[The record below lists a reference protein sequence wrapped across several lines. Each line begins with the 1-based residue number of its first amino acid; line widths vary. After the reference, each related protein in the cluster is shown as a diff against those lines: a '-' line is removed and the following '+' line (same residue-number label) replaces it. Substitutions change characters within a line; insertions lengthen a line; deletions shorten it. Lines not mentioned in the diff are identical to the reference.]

1 MTVTLYP
8 RWARLLAV
16 ALASALISALLFVLP
31 AWAHEGEHGEA
42 HVLIFTKTTAF
53 RHTEAITQ
61 GVPVLEAAFAAA
73 GISSEHTEDSTI
85 FNDDDLAHFDA
96 LVMFQASGDPW
107 TAEEKAALER
117 YQQAGGG
124 IVAIHNAA
132 DMRGNYTWWDDLI
145 GSLMPSHAATGT
157 SPGQPGTVRVE
168 DQTHASTSHLP
179 KRWDRADE
187 WYNFST
193 NVRGEAH
200 VLATMDE
207 TTYDPGGDAMG
218 YDHPI
223 TWCKPYDGGR
233 AWVTAMGHF
242 GAHYTEE
249 PDFVAHIVGGVQW
262 AAGQVESDCG
272 GTVWSQYERVA
283 LDTNTSAPFAI
294 DVAPDG
300 RVFFTELVRGQI
312 RVYSPQTQTTTTALT
327 IPVYSGGEDGLM
339 SIALDPS
346 FEDNGHLFVYYS
358 PASDD
363 DTNPANFINRVSR
376 FTVGEG
382 SQIDPAS
389 EVLIVD
395 VPAGRLPDEPGH
407 TGGGLAF
414 GPDGTLFLSVG
425 DDVNPHSEPSGGYA
439 PLSERA
445 GTFHDARATSANT
458 NDLRGKL
465 LRIRPEPAGGYS
477 IPEGNM
483 FAPGT
488 PDTRPEIY
496 AMGFRNPFRFS
507 IDPDT
512 GWVGLADYGPDN
524 GSNNPNRGPAGMVE
538 YNLIKEPGFYG
549 WPLCIGPSEPYRD
562 VDYTTDPVTVGD
574 SFDCQN
580 PINDS
585 IRNTGLTEL
594 PPVQEPIMY
603 YGYQVS
609 SVPQVIP
616 AGGGLAPMGGP
627 FYDYDPALES
637 ETKFPEYF
645 DGKPFFYE
653 WAKNNLYSLD
663 LTEDGSALEKINDFL
678 PDEQWMAP
686 IDSKFGPDGSMYVL
700 DWGGGFGRDNPESGL
715 YRVDYVSGS
724 RSPEAAATATP
735 DSGHAPLTVQFDG
748 TGSNDPEGAEL
759 TYAWDFDNDGTVDA
773 TEPTA
778 EHTYTENGGYDARL
792 TVTDPD
798 GKTGTTTVPITVGN
812 TRPEVDFNAPPTGA
826 FFDFGDEVSW
836 DLSVTDVEDAEIND
850 ADVVIQPALGH
861 DEHAHPAEPLTGR
874 TGSVVASLG
883 GGHGEDTNVFYA
895 IDGRYTDSGGA
906 GDIPPLTGSD
916 TTLLFPKQREAEFF
930 TDSDG
935 VAVAAARD
943 VEGHGSAV
951 AGQNGAWVSFD
962 PVNLI
967 DVDALV
973 LRVASA
979 SGGTIELR
987 RAAPDGELL
996 GTAEVAPT
1004 GGATRFTDVPVAVTD
1019 PGESFTLYA
1028 VFPGA
1033 GERRLNFIEADGKGV
1048 SPTSKPKVAITA
1060 PGPDD
1065 DLEPGE
1071 IAVTA
1076 EASDA
1081 ENPITQVE
1089 FFVDGESIGTD
1100 TEAPYGTTWTVTEE
1114 RRYQLTA
1121 VATNDLGGSTTS
1133 RIVAVEVGDLF
1144 GDWQTFSNAEGG
1156 FDRPDTD
1163 TWVIDSGGANMWQGT
1178 DEYSAAYLP
1187 AAAGEEW
1194 TATVRIDSQTNS
1206 NNSAKAGIIVRNDVT
1221 APGSSPG
1228 YAVLAMRAGLGFE
1241 WLQDTDGNGTLDAS
1255 SGASTTSYPA
1265 WVRLVRDGDQ
1275 YTAYWSK
1282 DGENFTAIGGPVS
1295 LPGATTFQDIGVAV
1309 TAHSTTARSEA
1320 VFRGFTLDDQA
1331 WQPEPDPDPEPGP
1344 GCVAQAS
1351 DDFEG
1356 DGLNTARWTVV
1367 READGLPVSIADGAL
1382 VLPVTNGDIN
1392 ETATGPVSYVG
1403 QPAPAGAWEI
1413 ETEVSIGHT
1422 REWQHAALVMHG
1434 DDDNYVKLA
1443 FTRNNGGGRFIE
1455 FQTEANGSRTWH
1467 DSPAVLADF
1476 PATIHLR
1483 LTSDG
1488 AQLTAAYSADGEAWT
1503 ELAGAAAVIGDSTVG
1518 LFAAG
1523 DTGAHAVDAE
1533 FKHFT
1538 VTPDADADGDGT
1550 RDPGDEFDGDEVDGC
1565 RWNAVVRYDSSTV
1578 EVAGGELRIATQPG
1592 DINGGN
1598 NQDPRNFILQGVPA
1612 GDWTVETRLTPA
1624 MLHQWQLAGLLVYG
1638 DDDNYVKFDV
1648 VATNPAS
1655 AATDLRVELV
1665 SERNGQFGNGGNR
1678 SLDIPEAT
1686 ESGWYYLRLTKSGS
1700 TYAAEISGDAVN
1712 WTPVGAPVT
1721 NDAELS
1727 SFGLMA
1733 IGPEQ
1738 VEPVTVGFDY
1748 FRLSDDEEDVTPPVV
1763 EVATEPEAADGQDGW
1778 YVTAPVVV
1786 TATATDDS
1794 GGPVVIQVRDGDGD
1808 WAEYTGPVELTDD
1821 GSHALRFRA
1830 TDEAGNSSDPVP
1842 VDVPLDATAP
1852 ELAIEGV
1859 EDGAGVTDL
1868 VTALEA
1874 TVVASDATSGLAGTT
1889 LSLDGDQVDAPASF
1903 LPEVGDHTLVA
1914 TATDAAG
1921 NTAEVTVSFTVEA
1934 TFEGTLALLAAFK
1947 EDGTISAGDHRR
1959 LRAELLVAERHVEV
1973 GRVSAAERALDVF
1986 AAEVERVVDDEQARA
2001 RLLVITDALRSQLAA
2016 AEWTPSTFE

>member
-1 MTVTLYP
+1 MTVALYP

-16 ALASALISALLFVLP
+16 ALASALVSALLVVLS
-31 AWAHEGEHGEA
+31 AWAHEGDHSDA
-42 HVLIFTKTTAF
+42 HVLIFTETTGF
-53 RHTEAITQ
+53 RHTEAIDQ

-73 GISSEHTEDSTI
+73 GISSEHTEDSSI
-85 FNDDDLAHFDA
+85 FNDTDLAHFDA
-96 LVMFQASGDPW
+96 LVMFQTSGDPW
-107 TAEEKAALER
+107 TAAEKAALER
-117 YQQAGGG
+117 YQQGGGG

-132 DMRGNYTWWDDLI
+132 DMRGNYQWWDDLI
-145 GSLMPSHAATGT
+145 GSLMPSHADTGT
-157 SPGQPGTVRVE
+157 SPGQPGTVRIE

-179 KRWDRADE
+179 ERWNRADE
-187 WYNFST
+187 WYNFSR
-193 NVRGEAH
+193 NVRGDAH
-200 VLATMDE
+200 VIATMDE

-242 GAHYTEE
+242 GAHYTDE
-249 PDFVAHIVGGVQW
+249 PDFVAHIVGGVEW
-262 AAGQVESDCG
+262 AAGMVESDCG

-312 RVYSPQTQTTTTALT
+312 RVYSPQSQTTTTALT
-327 IPVYSGGEDGLM
+327 LPVYSGGEDGLM
-339 SIALDPS
+339 GIALDPD
-346 FEDNGHLFVYYS
+346 FEDNGHLFLYYS

-363 DTNPANFINRVSR
+363 DTDPANFFNRLSR
-376 FTVGEG
+376 FTVGDG

-389 EVLIVD
+389 EVLILD

-439 PLSERA
+439 PLSERD

-465 LRIRPEPAGGYS
+465 LRIQPDPEGGYS
-477 IPEGNM
+477 IPDGNL

-507 IDPDT
+507 VDPAT

-524 GSNNPNRGPAGMVE
+524 GGDNPDRGPAGMVE

-574 SFDCQN
+574 YFDCQN
-580 PINDS
+580 PVNDS
-585 IRNTGLTEL
+585 VRNTGLTEL
-594 PPVQEPIMY
+594 PPVQEPVMH

-609 SVPQVIP
+609 SVPEVIP

-627 FYDYDPALES
+627 FYDYDPALDS

-663 LTEDGSALEKINDFL
+663 LTADGSALEKINDFL

-724 RSPEAAATATP
+724 RSPEAVATATP

-748 TGSNDPEGAEL
+748 TGSTDPEGAALSYE
-759 TYAWDFDNDGTVDA
+759 WDFDNDGTADA
-773 TEPTA
+773 TGATA
-778 EHTYTENGGYDARL
+778 EHTFTDNGVYDARL

-798 GKTGTTTVPITVGN
+798 GKTGTTTIPITVGN
-812 TRPEVDFNAPPTGA
+812 TRPEVDFHAPPTGA
-826 FFDFGDEVSW
+826 FFDFGDEISW
-836 DLSVTDVEDAEIND
+836 DLSVTDVEDTEIND
-850 ADVVIQPALGH
+850 ADVIIQPALGH

-895 IDGRYTDSGGA
+895 IDGRYADSGGP

-935 VAVAAARD
+935 VTVAASRD
-943 VEGHGSAV
+943 VEGHGDAV
-951 AGQNGAWVSFD
+951 AGENGAWVSFD
-962 PVNLI
+962 PVNLLN
-967 DVDALV
+967 VDALV
-973 LRVASA
+973 LRVAS
-979 SGGTIELR
+979 GGDGTIELR
-987 RAAPDGELL
+987 RDAPDGELL
-996 GTAEVAPT
+996 GTAQVAST
-1004 GGATRFTDVPVAVTD
+1004 GSRFADVPVAVTD
-1019 PGESFTLYA
+1019 PGESFTLYV

-1033 GERRLNFIEADGKGV
+1033 GQRRLNFVEADGQGV
-1048 SPTSKPKVAITA
+1048 SPTSKPEVAITA

-1071 IAVTA
+1071 IALTA

-1081 ENPITQVE
+1081 ENTITQVE
-1089 FFVDGESIGTD
+1089 FFVDGASIGVD
-1100 TEAPYGTTWTVTEE
+1100 TEAPYGTTWTVTDE

-1121 VATNDLGGSTTS
+1121 VATNDLGVSTTS
-1133 RIVAVEVGDLF
+1133 RIVVVEVGDLF
-1144 GDWQTFSNAEGG
+1144 GDWQTFSNAAGA

-1187 AAAGEEW
+1187 AAAGAEW
-1194 TATVRIDSQTNS
+1194 TATVRVDSQTNS
-1206 NNSAKAGIIVRNDVT
+1206 NDSAKAGLIVRNDTT

-1241 WLQDTDGNGTLDAS
+1241 WLRDTDGNGTLDAS
-1255 SGASTTSYPA
+1255 TGASTTSYPA
-1265 WVRLVRDGDQ
+1265 WVRLVRNGDQ
-1275 YTAYWSK
+1275 YTAYWSQ
-1282 DGENFTAIGGPVS
+1282 DGENFTAIGDPVS
-1295 LPGATTFQDIGVAV
+1295 LPGASTFQDVGVAV
-1309 TAHSTTARSEA
+1309 TAHSTTARTEA
-1320 VFRGFTLDDQA
+1320 AFRGFTLDDQA
-1331 WQPEPDPDPEPGP
+1331 WEPEPNPEPEPGP
-1344 GCVAQAS
+1344 GCVTRAS

-1356 DGLNTARWTVV
+1356 DGLDTARWTTV
-1367 READGLPVSIADGAL
+1367 READGLPVSVTDGAL

-1392 ETATGPVSYVG
+1392 EGATGPVSYAG
-1403 QPAPAGAWEI
+1403 QPAPTGAWEI

-1422 REWQHAALVMHG
+1422 REWQHAALMMHA

-1443 FTRNNGGGRFIE
+1443 FTRNNSGGRFLE
-1455 FQTEANGSRTWH
+1455 FQTESDGSRTWH
-1467 DSPAVLADF
+1467 DSPAVPADF

-1483 LTSDG
+1483 LASDG
-1488 AQLTAAYSADGEAWT
+1488 AQLTAAYSADGAAWT
-1503 ELAGAAAVIGDSTVG
+1503 ELAGATAVIEDSTVG

-1523 DTGAHAVDAE
+1523 DTGAYAVDAE
-1533 FKHFT
+1533 FAHFT
-1538 VTPDADADGDGT
+1538 VTPDADDDGI
-1550 RDPGDEFDGDEVDGC
+1550 RDPSDEFDGDALDGC

-1578 EVAGGELRIATQPG
+1578 ELASGELRIQTQPG
-1592 DINGGN
+1592 DINGGD
-1598 NQDPRNFILQGVPA
+1598 NQDPRNFILQEVPA

-1624 MLHQWQLAGLLVYG
+1624 MLHQWQLAGFMVYG
-1638 DDDNYVKFDV
+1638 DDDNYVKLDV

-1655 AATDLRVELV
+1655 AATDLSVELV

-1700 TYAAEISGDAVN
+1700 TYAGEVSGDAVN
-1712 WTPVGAPVT
+1712 WTPVGDPVT
-1721 NDAELS
+1721 NDAELH

-1733 IGPEQ
+1733 IGPQ
-1738 VEPVTVGFDY
+1738 QAEPVTVDFDY
-1748 FRLSDDEEDVTPPVV
+1748 FRLSEDAQDVTPPVV
-1763 EVATEPEAADGQDGW
+1763 EVATEPGAASGQDGW

-1786 TATATDDS
+1786 TATANDDS
-1794 GGPVVIQVRDGDGD
+1794 GGPVVIEVRDGDGD
-1808 WAEYTGPVELTDD
+1808 WAEYTGPVELTED

-1852 ELAIEGV
+1852 ELAIDGV
-1859 EDGAGVTDL
+1859 ANGAAITDL
-1868 VTALEA
+1868 VTALEV
-1874 TVVASDATSGLAGTT
+1874 TLVASDATSGVAGTT
-1889 LSLDGDQVDAPASF
+1889 LSLDGEPVDAPASF
-1903 LPEVGDHTLVA
+1903 LPEVGDHVLVA

-1921 NTAEVTVSFTVEA
+1921 NTAEVTVSFRVEA
-1934 TFEGTLALLAAFK
+1934 TYEGTRALLAALR
-1947 EDGTISAGDHRR
+1947 EDGTLSLGDHYR
-1959 LRAELLVAERHVEV
+1959 LRAELLVAERHATV
-1973 GRVSAAERALDVF
+1973 GRTTAAERALDVF
-1986 AAEVERVVDDEQARA
+1986 AAEVERAVDDEQARA
-2001 RLLVITDALRSQLAA
+2001 RLLAITDALRSQLAA
-2016 AEWTPSTFE
+2016 PAPPPSMFQ